1 MKDAT
6 RFSSCFMH
14 VVIAKPL
21 RTFAR
26 HALAKI
32 ERRPAGS
39 PRRSPAFHRATG
51 TMNFADANRPL
62 TLARHTASSSP
73 SRS

>member
-32 ERRPAGS
+32 ERRPARV
-39 PRRSPAFHRATG
+39 PPAFASLSSCQWHDE
-51 TMNFADANRPL
+51 FAYANRPL